1 MSNKD
6 GIHGTNVNGAGDSED
21 KRFTEGEDEQTLT
34 TRQGHPIRDNQ
45 NSRTIGNRGPA
56 TLENYQ
62 LIEKLAHFDRERIP
76 ERVVHARGTGAHGYF
91 ETYGKLGDEPVENY
105 TRAKVFSGA
114 GKQTPVF
121 VRFSTVTHGKDS
133 PETMRDPRGFAV
145 KFYTE
150 DGNWDLVGNNLKI
163 FLFGMQL
170 SSLTLSTHL
179 NQTLLPTDKIR
190 NEFSIS
196 FAKRLNQCT

>member
-1 MSNKD
+1 MSHK
-6 GIHGTNVNGAGDSED
+6 GIHGTNVSGSGDSED
-21 KRFTEGEDEQTLT
+21 KRYAAGENEQTLT

-45 NSRTIGNRGPA
+45 NSRTVGNRGPA

-62 LIEKLAHFDRERIP
+62 LIEKLSHFDRERIP

-91 ETYGKLGDEPVENY
+91 ETYGKLGDEPVEKY

-163 FLFGMQL
+163 FLSAML
-170 SSLTLSTHL
+170 LNSL
-179 NQTLLPTDKIR
+179 I
-190 NEFSIS
+190 
-196 FAKRLNQCT
+196 